1 FALYRPL
8 DRLPAFLDHLRRTRA
23 AHRDGTVRSVRIGL
37 RDRAVHSL
45 LRYRPASHACWLIS
59 PFFATGVGLVGRS
72 QKRSSSA
79 MCDFSLHHVKSRPA
93 KVGDKLTTRNF
104 NTGTRGFAA
113 PEDSTTAVCIL
124 PGTELAFS
132 AEVIYAPRVYGWKTR
147 TISSRTAIFRQI
159 NKDVP
164 QVHHDALEF
173 PD

>member
-1 FALYRPL
+1 
-8 DRLPAFLDHLRRTRA
+8 
-23 AHRDGTVRSVRIGL
+23 
-37 RDRAVHSL
+37 
-45 LRYRPASHACWLIS
+45 
-59 PFFATGVGLVGRS
+59 
-72 QKRSSSA
+72 

-93 KVGDKLTTRNF
+93 KVGDKLTSCNF

-132 AEVIYAPRVYGWKTR
+132 AEVRSRLSGWQTR

-173 PD
+173 PDGTCVLLTSLVEGQEATVLQLPAQPKTPAEAKTETRVVYVG